1 MLPAARGTNVQP
13 FGLQEA
19 SQEPGKVKSK
29 VVLTVEDEF
38 LVRAF
43 LDDVLAE
50 AGFEVLSASNADD
63 SMRFL
68 ETRDDICLIVTDV
81 DMPGTMDG
89 LALAALVRERR
100 PSIEI
105 LITTGKPVAAAR
117 LKDAHFMPKP
127 YSPAE
132 VLKAVGLLCA

>member
-1 MLPAARGTNVQP
+1 
-13 FGLQEA
+13 
-19 SQEPGKVKSK
+19 VKSK

-89 LALAALVRERR
+89 LALAALVRERW